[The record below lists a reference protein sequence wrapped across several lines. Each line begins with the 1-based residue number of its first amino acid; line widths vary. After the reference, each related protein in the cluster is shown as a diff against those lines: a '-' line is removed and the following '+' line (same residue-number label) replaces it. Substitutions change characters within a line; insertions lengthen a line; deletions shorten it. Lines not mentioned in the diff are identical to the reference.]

1 MCDPHHKTKND
12 DSSRIGTT
20 PPISKLVPTP
30 LVPLPASYYEEASQT
45 TMHHRYTDDSNRE
58 TLVREETLKLPW
70 TSSGVFWNTT
80 TVGTPVP
87 SDHRTVKI
95 EPSHVQTTE
104 AYLKPIYTPTTSS
117 TPTIALE
124 SSSLQLQGPGSIL
137 LCLGLFLLCLSSGRV
152 G

>member
-1 MCDPHHKTKND
+1 MCDPYHKNED
-12 DSSRIGTT
+12 DKSPWIGTT
-20 PPISKLVPTP
+20 PPIPKLAPTP
-30 LVPLPASYYEEASQT
+30 LVPLPASHYEEASQT

-58 TLVREETLKLPW
+58 TLVQEETLKLPR

-80 TVGTPVP
+80 AVGTPVP

-95 EPSHVQTTE
+95 EPSNVQTTE
-104 AYLKPIYTPTTSS
+104 AYLTPTYTPTTSPM
-117 TPTIALE
+117 PTTALE

-137 LCLGLFLLCLSSGRV
+137 LCLGLFLVCLTSGRI